1 MTKVACAVLFLLPA
15 EIWAASN
22 VSPLLT
28 FLFIKPRPDLCQMKP

>member
-28 FLFIKPRPDLCQMKP
+28 FLLLSLVQICAK